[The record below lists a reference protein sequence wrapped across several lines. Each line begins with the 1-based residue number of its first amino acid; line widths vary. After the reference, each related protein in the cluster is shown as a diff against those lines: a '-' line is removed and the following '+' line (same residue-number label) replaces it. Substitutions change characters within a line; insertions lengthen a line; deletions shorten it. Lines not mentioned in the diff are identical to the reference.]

1 MQEID
6 FIDEYY
12 NVVRNALNQ
21 NCNLNEVI
29 TLQNKIDVYTK
40 LYQFCTTNDEYTKRF
55 V

>member
-21 NCNLNEVI
+21 NCNLNEYY
-29 TLQNKIDVYTK
+29 KIK
-40 LYQFCTTNDEYTKRF
+40 
-55 V
+55 